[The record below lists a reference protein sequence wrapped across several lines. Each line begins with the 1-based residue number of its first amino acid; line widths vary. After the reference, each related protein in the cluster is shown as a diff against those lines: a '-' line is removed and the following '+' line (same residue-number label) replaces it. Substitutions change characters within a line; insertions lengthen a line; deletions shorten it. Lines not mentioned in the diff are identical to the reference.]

1 MNLQYERMLAL
12 CDSLNLP
19 FVAQNYVGAAQEAA
33 AQESAYSDFLEAL
46 LKAEVAGRQVRKQ
59 NMLTR
64 LAGFP
69 AIKTLEEFDYAFA
82 AGVKRSQIDE
92 LAGLA
97 FVERNENVV
106 LVGPSGVGKTHLAI
120 ALGYRAAQA
129 GIKTRFTTAADLLLT
144 LSAAHAQNQLKAVM
158 HRAIAAY
165 RLLIIDEIG
174 YLPMSREQAN
184 LFFQV
189 IAARYEKGSLI
200 VTSNLSFGQWDATFA
215 QDATLTAALLD
226 RLLHHAQIVPIA
238 GELIPLSERI
248 GVVPLEATGGFE
260 RQAAAALCAA
270 GLAVMV
276 VNPRQARDF
285 SKSMGYLSKTDAI
298 DARVLSHFARTLH
311 QSAQRERL
319 LMKLPDANQE
329 ALEALLIRHHQL
341 VGMRVAEG
349 NTLAQSHPSQHK
361 RIKAV
366 LKMLDRQMASVD
378 NDMSGMLKAHFADK
392 LALLKDFKG
401 IGPCTQASLMGA
413 LPELG
418 QLSHAQIG
426 KLVGV
431 APLNADS
438 GHHKGKRI
446 TWGGRTAVRSALYM
460 AALSA
465 VRYNPVIKAFH
476 QRLIAKGKPKKVALV
491 ACMHK
496 ILTILNAIVK
506 SGSPWNPEH
515 HKCA

>member
-19 FVAQNYVGAAQEAA
+19 FVAQSYVGAAQEAA
-33 AQESAYSDFLEAL
+33 KQESAYSDFLEGL
-46 LKAEVAGRQVRKQ
+46 LKAETAGRQVRKQ
-59 NMLTR
+59 SMLTR

-238 GELIPLSERI
+238 GESYRLKHQ
-248 GVVPLEATGGFE
+248 
-260 RQAAAALCAA
+260 RQA
-270 GLAVMV
+270 GMV
-276 VNPRQARDF
+276 QAR
-285 SKSMGYLSKTDAI
+285 
-298 DARVLSHFARTLH
+298 
-311 QSAQRERL
+311 
-319 LMKLPDANQE
+319 
-329 ALEALLIRHHQL
+329 
-341 VGMRVAEG
+341 
-349 NTLAQSHPSQHK
+349 
-361 RIKAV
+361 KAT
-366 LKMLDRQMASVD
+366 A
-378 NDMSGMLKAHFADK
+378 
-392 LALLKDFKG
+392 
-401 IGPCTQASLMGA
+401 
-413 LPELG
+413 
-418 QLSHAQIG
+418 
-426 KLVGV
+426 
-431 APLNADS
+431 
-438 GHHKGKRI
+438 
-446 TWGGRTAVRSALYM
+446 GG
-460 AALSA
+460 
-465 VRYNPVIKAFH
+465 
-476 QRLIAKGKPKKVALV
+476 
-491 ACMHK
+491 
-496 ILTILNAIVK
+496 
-506 SGSPWNPEH
+506 
-515 HKCA
+515 